1 MKLLFILR
9 HAGFVRNFE
18 SALRMLCER
27 GHRVHVGFMIT
38 KERHWMADS
47 TDRARHLSADYPNFS
62 YSSVPVREDEWGLL
76 GAALRASSDYLR
88 YLTPTYRNAPKLR
101 ERAAEDALPSVL
113 YVTRGPLDTAPG
125 RALVRASCRFLERC
139 IPVSEEID
147 AFVGEQRPDLM
158 LFCPLI
164 EPGTPQMEYVRAARV
179 RGIRT
184 VLCVGSWDNLTNKG
198 LIHGPID
205 LVTVWNDEM
214 KREAVDLHGVPS
226 ERVVVTG
233 AQLFDHWFGW
243 TPSGSREAFCS
254 RIGLDPNEPYVLY
267 LCSSRFIAPDE
278 SSFVRRWVQQLR
290 ESSSP
295 ALRRAGVLVR
305 PHPQNEEQWRTFN
318 GQDLVNVAVFPA
330 AGAVPVDSASKADY
344 FDSIY
349 HSAAVVGVNTTA
361 EIESAI
367 VGRQVYTLLAPEFK
381 DTQEGTVHFHHLV
394 QAGGGLV
401 HIATNF
407 ADHFAQLDAAVRDD
421 TPDDGRC
428 RRFVE
433 AFVRPYGIEVSA
445 TPKLVEAIESA
456 ATRPPLPAKTT
467 PVVAGLL
474 RPLLR
479 RRGEHLL
486 REFNLMRE
494 TKAAQMFRRRQEAKR
509 RKKQLQKERAAQT
522 RQAAIG
528 GADPSRPRDPGF

>member
-1 MKLLFILR
+1 MKVLFIMR

-18 SALRMLCER
+18 PALRMLCER
-27 GHRVHVGFMIT
+27 GHHVHVGFLIT

-47 TDRARHLSADYPNFS
+47 TDRARLLVADYPNFS
-62 YSSVPVREDEWGLL
+62 YGTVPVREDGWGLL
-76 GAALRASSDYLR
+76 GAALRASTDYLR
-88 YLTPTYRNAPKLR
+88 YLTPRYRNAPKLR
-101 ERAAEDALPSVL
+101 ERAAEDVLPCVIRL
-113 YVTRGPLDTAPG
+113 TRGPFDTPPG
-125 RALVRASCRFLERC
+125 RALVKAWCRFLERC
-139 IPVSEEID
+139 IPVAEEID
-147 AFVGEQRPDLM
+147 GFLAGQRPDLV
-158 LFCPLI
+158 LFSPLI
-164 EPGTPQMEYVRAARV
+164 EPGTPQMEYVRAARAH
-179 RGIRT
+179 GIRT

-214 KREAVDLHGVPS
+214 KREAVELHGVPP
-226 ERVVVTG
+226 ERVAVTG

-243 TPSGSREAFCS
+243 TPSTSRETFCA

-295 ALRRAGVLVR
+295 ALHRAGVLVR

-318 GQDLVNVAVFPA
+318 AQDLVNVAVFPP
-330 AGAVPVDSASKADY
+330 AGAVPVDAVSKADY

-349 HSAAVVGVNTTA
+349 HSVAVVGVNTTA

-367 VGRQVYTLLAPEFK
+367 VGRQVYTLLAPEFR
-381 DTQEGTVHFHHLV
+381 DTQEGTLHFHHLV

-401 HIATNF
+401 HVATNF
-407 ADHFAQLDAAVRDD
+407 PDHFAQLDAAVRDCA
-421 TPDDGRC
+421 PDDGRC

-433 AFVRPYGIEVSA
+433 AFVRPYGIDVPA

-456 ATRPPLPAKTT
+456 ATRPPLRGGSTPA
-467 PVVAGLL
+467 VAGLL

-479 RRGEHLL
+479 RRGEQLR
-486 REFNLMRE
+486 REFDLMRE
-494 TKAAQMFRRRQEAKR
+494 AKAAQIFQRRQEAKQ
-509 RKKQLQKERAAQT
+509 RKKQLMKERA
-522 RQAAIG
+522 RQA
-528 GADPSRPRDPGF
+528 RLNQ